1 MPMSRD
7 HLIIV
12 GAGMAGLC
20 AAVEASAAGTKVIV
34 LEKQAQLG
42 GSSLLSGCFMA
53 FAETDFQKKLGIEDS
68 TESLMEDFLAVGQ
81 YKNKR
86 TLIEA
91 YGKHQLATYNWLV
104 EQGVQFQTCQAVSGH
119 SNPRGHTIIP
129 SQAIGQLSANA
140 EANGVIIKTNAPV
153 VRLLIEDSQVTGVV
167 YEENGEQIKLYSDY
181 GVLLTAGGFSQSEEL
196 LAQFAP
202 QLANTV
208 RLGGAGNSGDGI
220 KLAAAA
226 GGWIED
232 IAYLKGTYGFHP
244 TSSNDKKRQAHTF
257 YKGGIIVN
265 EQGKRFVNES
275 ISYKL
280 LGDAALQQTNCRT
293 YQLWDQTVMDK
304 TVANDA
310 LYDFDLLFNEGLIE
324 RFDTVEQL
332 AEKVGL
338 PVDSLQQTIAT
349 YNADVKQGEDT
360 VFGRTSLTHKFGK
373 PAAIEKA
380 PFYVMDTATAM
391 LATYAGVQVD
401 EQTHVINPF
410 GEPIKGLYAAGEMV
424 GGFHGAGY
432 MTGSSLGKA
441 AIFGRIAAR
450 TALQENKQEVLK

>member
-1 MPMSRD
+1 MSRD

-20 AAVEASAAGTKVIV
+20 AAVEASAAGAKVIV
-34 LEKQAQLG
+34 LEKQAEIG

-53 FAETDFQKKLGIEDS
+53 FAETDFQKKLGFEDT

-81 YKNKR
+81 YKNKL

-129 SQAIGQLSANA
+129 SQAIGQLRANA
-140 EANGVIIKTNAPV
+140 EANGVVIKTNAPV
-153 VRLLIEDSQVTGVV
+153 VRLLKDSGQVFGVV
-167 YEENGEQIKLYSDY
+167 YEENGEQIELTTDY

-208 RLGGAGNSGDGI
+208 RLGGAGNKGDGI
-220 KLAAAA
+220 KLAASA
-226 GGWIED
+226 GAWLED
-232 IAYLKGTYGFHP
+232 FTYLKGTYGFHP
-244 TSSNDKKRQAHTF
+244 TSTNDKKRQAHTF

-265 EQGKRFVNES
+265 ELGKRFVNES

-280 LGDAALQQTNCRT
+280 LGDAALQQPNCRT
-293 YQLWDQTVMDK
+293 YQVWDQTVMDK
-304 TVANDA
+304 GVANDA
-310 LYDFDLLFNEGLIE
+310 LYDFDLLYREGLIKS
-324 RFDTVEQL
+324 FNTIEQL
-332 AEKVGL
+332 AEKAGL
-338 PVDSLQQTIAT
+338 PVNALQQTIST
-349 YNADVKQGEDT
+349 YNSDVKKGQDT
-360 VFGRTSLTHKFGK
+360 AFGRTSLTHKFGI
-373 PAAIEKA
+373 PTAIETA
-380 PFYVMDTATAM
+380 PFYIMETATAM

-401 EQTHVINPF
+401 EHTHVLNPF
-410 GEPIKGLYAAGEMV
+410 GETIQGLYAAGEMV

-450 TALQENKQEVLK
+450 TAIQAKKQEVLK

>member
-1 MPMSRD
+1 
-7 HLIIV
+7 
-12 GAGMAGLC
+12 MAGLC
-20 AAVEASAAGTKVIV
+20 AAVEASTAGAKVIV
-34 LEKQAQLG
+34 LEKQAEIG

-68 TESLMEDFLAVGQ
+68 TESLMEDFLAVGH

-86 TLIEA
+86 ILIEA

-104 EQGVQFQTCQAVSGH
+104 DQGIQFQTCQAVSGH

-129 SQAIGQLSANA
+129 SQAIGQLRSNA
-140 EANGVIIKTNAPV
+140 EANGVIIKTKAPV
-153 VRLLIEDSQVTGVV
+153 IRLLKNNEQVVGVV
-167 YEENGEQIKLYSDY
+167 YEENGELIELNTDY

-208 RLGGAGNSGDGI
+208 RLGGSGNRGDGI
-220 KLAAAA
+220 KLAASVGA
-226 GGWIED
+226 WLED
-232 IAYLKGTYGFHP
+232 FAYLKGTYGFHP
-244 TSSNDKKRQAHTF
+244 ISTNERKRQAHTF

-293 YQLWDQTVMDK
+293 YQVWDQTVMDK
-304 TVANDA
+304 GVADDA
-310 LYDFDLLFNEGLIE
+310 LYDFDLLYREGLIE
-324 RFDTVEQL
+324 SFETIEQL
-332 AEKVGL
+332 ADKIDL
-338 PVDSLQQTIAT
+338 PVNTLQQTITT
-349 YNADVKQGEDT
+349 YNNDVKKGLDSA
-360 VFGRTSLTHKFGK
+360 FGRTSLTHKFGT
-373 PAAIEKA
+373 PTAIETA
-380 PFYVMDTATAM
+380 PFYVMETATAM

-401 EQTHVINPF
+401 EQTHVLNPF
-410 GEPIKGLYAAGEMV
+410 GEPIIGLYAAGEMV

-450 TALQENKQEVLK
+450 TAISANKQEVLK

>member
-1 MPMSRD
+1 MSRD

-20 AAVEASAAGTKVIV
+20 AAVEASAAGAKVIV
-34 LEKQAQLG
+34 LEKQAEIG

-53 FAETDFQKKLGIEDS
+53 FAETDFQKKLGIEDT
-68 TESLMEDFLAVGQ
+68 TESLMEDFLAVGH

-86 TLIEA
+86 ILIEA

-129 SQAIGQLSANA
+129 SQAIGQLRANA
-140 EANGVIIKTNAPV
+140 EANGAVIKTNASV
-153 VRLLIEDSQVTGVV
+153 VRLIKDNEQVVGVV
-167 YEENGEQIKLYSDY
+167 YEENGEQIELTTDY

-208 RLGGAGNSGDGI
+208 RLGGAGNKGDGI
-220 KLAAAA
+220 KLAASA
-226 GGWIED
+226 GAWLED
-232 IAYLKGTYGFHP
+232 FTYLKGTYGFHP
-244 TSSNDKKRQAHTF
+244 TSTNDKKRQAHTF

-265 EQGKRFVNES
+265 ELGKRFVNES

-280 LGDAALQQTNCRT
+280 LGDAALQQPNCRS
-293 YQLWDQTVMDK
+293 YQVWDQTVMDK
-304 TVANDA
+304 GVANDA
-310 LYDFDLLFNEGLIE
+310 LYDFDLLYREGLIE
-324 RFDTVEQL
+324 SFDTIEQL

-338 PVDSLQQTIAT
+338 PVDSLKQTISS
-349 YNADVKQGEDT
+349 YNTDVKKGQDT
-360 VFGRTSLTHKFGK
+360 AFGRTSLTHKFGT
-373 PAAIEKA
+373 PTAIEKA
-380 PFYVMDTATAM
+380 PFYVMETATAM

-401 EQTHVINPF
+401 EQTHVLDPF
-410 GEPIKGLYAAGEMV
+410 GEPIKGLFAAGEMV

-450 TALQENKQEVLK
+450 TAIQANKQEVLK

>member
-1 MPMSRD
+1 MSRD

-20 AAVEASAAGTKVIV
+20 AAVEASAAGAKVIV
-34 LEKQAQLG
+34 LEKQAELG

-53 FAETDFQKKLGIEDS
+53 FAETDFQKKLGIEDT
-68 TESLMEDFLAVGQ
+68 TESLMEDFLTVGQ

-119 SNPRGHTIIP
+119 TNPRGHTIIP
-129 SQAIGQLSANA
+129 SQAIGQLRANA
-140 EANGVIIKTNAPV
+140 EANDVIIKTNAPV
-153 VRLLIEDSQVTGVV
+153 VRLVKNNEQVVGVV
-167 YEENGEQIKLYSDY
+167 YEENGEQIELTTDY

-208 RLGGAGNSGDGI
+208 RLGGAGNKGDGI
-220 KLAAAA
+220 KLAASA
-226 GGWIED
+226 GAWLED
-232 IAYLKGTYGFHP
+232 FTYLKGTYGFHP
-244 TSSNDKKRQAHTF
+244 TSTNDKKRQAHTF

-265 EQGKRFVNES
+265 ELGKRFVNES

-280 LGDAALQQTNCRT
+280 LGDAALQQPNCRT
-293 YQLWDQTVMDK
+293 YQVWDQTVMDK
-304 TVANDA
+304 GVANDA
-310 LYDFDLLFNEGLIE
+310 LYDFDLLYREGLIE
-324 RFDTVEQL
+324 SFNTIERL
-332 AEKVGL
+332 AEKAGL
-338 PVDSLQQTIAT
+338 PVDALQQTIST
-349 YNADVKQGEDT
+349 YNSDVKKGQDT
-360 VFGRTSLTHKFGK
+360 AFGRTSLTHKFGI
-373 PAAIEKA
+373 PTAIETA
-380 PFYVMDTATAM
+380 PFYIMETATAM

-401 EQTHVINPF
+401 EHTHVLNPF
-410 GEPIKGLYAAGEMV
+410 GETIQGLYAAGEMV

-450 TALQENKQEVLK
+450 TAIQAKKQEVLK

>member
-1 MPMSRD
+1 MNRD

-20 AAVEASAAGTKVIV
+20 AAVEASTAGAKVIV
-34 LEKQAQLG
+34 LEKQAEIG

-68 TESLMEDFLAVGQ
+68 IESLMEDFMAVGH

-104 EQGVQFQTCQAVSGH
+104 NQGVQFQTCQAVSGH

-129 SQAIGQLSANA
+129 SQAIGQLRSNA

-153 VRLLIEDSQVTGVV
+153 VRLVKKNEQVVGVV
-167 YEENGEQIKLYSDY
+167 YEENGEQFELYTDY

-220 KLAAAA
+220 KLAASA
-226 GGWIED
+226 GAWLED
-232 IAYLKGTYGFHP
+232 FTHLKGTYGFHP
-244 TSSNDKKRQAHTF
+244 TSTNDKKRQAHTF

-280 LGDAALQQTNCRT
+280 LGDAALQQTNCQT
-293 YQLWDQTVMDK
+293 YQVWDQTVMDK
-304 TVANDA
+304 GVANDA
-310 LYDFDLLFNEGLIE
+310 LYDFDLLFSEGLIE
-324 RFDTVEQL
+324 SFETIEQL
-332 AEKVGL
+332 AKKVGL
-338 PVDSLQQTIAT
+338 PVDMLQLTIST
-349 YNADVKQGEDT
+349 YNTDVKQRQDT
-360 VFGRTSLTHKFGK
+360 AFGRTSLTHKFGT
-373 PAAIEKA
+373 PTAIETA
-380 PFYVMDTATAM
+380 PFYVMETATAM

-401 EQTHVINPF
+401 EHTHVINPF
-410 GEPIKGLYAAGEMV
+410 GEPIRGLYAAGEMV

-450 TALQENKQEVLK
+450 TALQANKQEVLK

>member
-1 MPMSRD
+1 MSRD

-20 AAVEASAAGTKVIV
+20 AAVEASTAGAKVIV
-34 LEKQAQLG
+34 LEKQAEIG

-53 FAETDFQKKLGIEDS
+53 FAETDFQKQLGIEDS

-81 YKNKR
+81 YKNNR

-91 YGKHQLATYNWLV
+91 YGEHQLATYNWLV
-104 EQGVQFQTCQAVSGH
+104 DQGIQFQTCQAVSGH

-129 SQAIGQLSANA
+129 SQAIGQLRSNA

-153 VRLLIEDSQVTGVV
+153 IRLLKNNEQVVGVV
-167 YEENGEQIKLYSDY
+167 YEENGEQIELTTDY

-208 RLGGAGNSGDGI
+208 RLGGTGNKGDGI
-220 KLAAAA
+220 KLAASA
-226 GGWIED
+226 GAWLED
-232 IAYLKGTYGFHP
+232 FTYLKGTYGFHP
-244 TSSNDKKRQAHTF
+244 TSTNDKKRQAHTF

-265 EQGKRFVNES
+265 ELGKRFVNES

-280 LGDAALQQTNCRT
+280 LGDAALQQPNCRT
-293 YQLWDQTVMDK
+293 YQVWDQTVMDK
-304 TVANDA
+304 GVENDA
-310 LYDFDLLFNEGLIE
+310 LYDFDLLYREGLIE
-324 RFDTVEQL
+324 SFDTIEQL
-332 AEKVGL
+332 AKEVGL
-338 PVDSLQQTIAT
+338 PIDALKQTIST
-349 YNADVKQGEDT
+349 YNSDVKKGQDT
-360 VFGRTSLTHKFGK
+360 AFGRTSLTHKFGT
-373 PAAIEKA
+373 PTAIETA
-380 PFYVMDTATAM
+380 PFYVMETATAM
-391 LATYAGVQVD
+391 LATYAGVQVN
-401 EQTHVINPF
+401 EQAHVLNPF
-410 GEPIKGLYAAGEMV
+410 GEPIQGLYAAGEMV

-441 AIFGRIAAR
+441 AIFGRIAAK
-450 TALQENKQEVLK
+450 TAIQANKQEVIK

>member
-1 MPMSRD
+1 MSRD

-20 AAVEASAAGTKVIV
+20 AAVEASAAGAKVIV
-34 LEKQAQLG
+34 LEKQAELG

-53 FAETDFQKKLGIEDS
+53 FAETDFQKKLGIEDT
-68 TESLMEDFLAVGQ
+68 TESLMEDFLVVGQ

-104 EQGVQFQTCQAVSGH
+104 EQDVQFQTCQAVSGH

-129 SQAIGQLSANA
+129 SQAIGQLRANA

-153 VRLLIEDSQVTGVV
+153 VRLVKNNEQVVGVV
-167 YEENGEQIKLYSDY
+167 YEENGEQIELTTDY

-208 RLGGAGNSGDGI
+208 RLGGAGNKGDGI
-220 KLAAAA
+220 KLAASA
-226 GGWIED
+226 GAWLED
-232 IAYLKGTYGFHP
+232 FTYLKGTYGFHP
-244 TSSNDKKRQAHTF
+244 TSTNDKKRQAHTF

-265 EQGKRFVNES
+265 ELGKRFVNES

-280 LGDAALQQTNCRT
+280 LGDAALQQPNCRT
-293 YQLWDQTVMDK
+293 YQVWDQTIMDK
-304 TVANDA
+304 GVANDA
-310 LYDFDLLFNEGLIE
+310 LYDFDLLYREGLIE
-324 RFDTVEQL
+324 SFDTIEQL
-332 AEKVGL
+332 AEKAGL
-338 PVDSLQQTIAT
+338 PVDVLQQTIST
-349 YNADVKQGEDT
+349 YNSDVKKGQDT
-360 VFGRTSLTHKFGK
+360 AFGRTSLTHKFGT
-373 PAAIEKA
+373 PTAIETA
-380 PFYVMDTATAM
+380 PFYIMDTATAM

-401 EQTHVINPF
+401 EHTHVLNPF
-410 GEPIKGLYAAGEMV
+410 GEPIEGLYAAGEMV

-450 TALQENKQEVLK
+450 TAIQAKKQEVLK